1 MKELKALT
9 LEELSLEQKLG
20 LATISFTWDGA
31 TSPENMEYLA
41 ELIKNRALGG
51 IWMAPRAGENDPY
64 LKRLKELA
72 DYPLLVFTD
81 AEAGLGE
88 YTIGRHNAI
97 GITDDE
103 ELAYTFGKVTAA
115 HAAARGYN
123 VVCNPVLDMTS
134 TTCVCGGNARAYGSD
149 PHRVAALAG
158 AEAQGMHDGG
168 VLTIGKH
175 YPGKAAPKDGA
186 KPELIDSHMAET
198 ASTATAEDLLDYSL
212 KPYME
217 LDKKG
222 LLDGV
227 MLAHSRFV
235 NIDPDFPISLS
246 KHGIKVLREQGFE
259 GLAMTDALNMM
270 GVVAKFGRKNS
281 IGYAVG
287 NASAMALPFHGNHK
301 QVIDWLR
308 ECYDEGIVTDEAL
321 DEAVKHVLAMQHKV
335 LSLPTG
341 VTPTE
346 EDLQNFHRINTD
358 SVFAKTD
365 DGVSVGLD
373 RNGKYHF
380 AVLTEAG
387 LQGEVHVDTFKGQW
401 YNPVQIK
408 ERLLELFPNA
418 EVTLLS
424 EFPTSREI
432 ANFLSDS
439 LDQET
444 VFITFCISQAYVGEE
459 KFTPR
464 ITSLMKAMQVSNRIS
479 TVVHFGNPFLL
490 EDLPHIPRVL
500 VGTISTKG
508 VEAGLQVLAGEY
520 PAKGVMTYDVKLK

>member
-1 MKELKALT
+1 MKKLTEIKFEELT
-9 LEELSLEQKLG
+9 LEQNFG

-31 TSPENMEYLA
+31 TSPANIEYLA

-51 IWMAPRAGENDPY
+51 IWMAPRAGENDRF
-64 LKRLKELA
+64 LKQLKELA

-88 YTIGRHNAI
+88 YTVGRHNAI
-97 GITDDE
+97 GITDNE

-115 HAAARGYN
+115 QAAARGYN

-134 TTCVCGGNARAYGSD
+134 TTCVCGGTARAYGSD
-149 PHRVAALAG
+149 PRRVAALAG
-158 AEAQGMHDGG
+158 AEARGMHDAG

-175 YPGKAAPKDGA
+175 YPGKAKDT
-186 KPELIDSHMAET
+186 PSDIDSHMAPT
-198 ASTATAEDLLDYSL
+198 CSLATKEDLLEYSIY
-212 KPYME
+212 PYKE

-227 MLAHSRFV
+227 MLTHASYP
-235 NIDPDFPISLS
+235 NIDPDYPMSLS
-246 KHGIKVLREQGFE
+246 RHGIAILREQGFN

-270 GVVAKFGRKNS
+270 GVVAKHGRKNS
-281 IGYAVG
+281 IGLAIG
-287 NASAMALPFHGNHK
+287 NASAMALPFHGDHK
-301 QVIDWLR
+301 QVIDWVR
-308 ECYDEGIVTDEAL
+308 ECYNEGIITDEAL

-346 EDLQNFHRINTD
+346 EDLQNFRRINTD

-373 RNGKYHF
+373 RNGNYHF

-401 YNPVQIK
+401 YNPAAIK
-408 ERLLELFPNA
+408 NRLLELFPNA
-418 EVTLLS
+418 AVTLLS
-424 EFPTSREI
+424 EFPTAREI

-444 VFITFCISQAYVGEE
+444 VFITFCMSQAYVGEE
-459 KFTPR
+459 RFTPR
-464 ITSLMKAMQVSNRIS
+464 ITSLMKAMQMSNRIS
-479 TVVHFGNPFLL
+479 TVMHFGNPFLL
-490 EDLPHIPRVL
+490 EDLPHMPRLL
-500 VGTISTKG
+500 VGTISAQG

-520 PAKGVMTYDVKLK
+520 PAKGVLTYDVKLK